1 MASTCSLKSSLK
13 KLDLPPPINQG
24 IARKERRRRELV
36 ENQRKIN
43 KMNHLW
49 WDNYKE
55 SLRMTMVRSGVTS
68 NLIWLMLITLA
79 ITGSLMLINSSRLIL
94 NKTSKMIREES
105 LLCSLLS
112 ILGSEGPGSNSINHS
127 LTIIIL
133 SKLRIYLVVKK
144 WKKKK
149 K

>member
-24 IARKERRRRELV
+24 IARKERRRQELV
-36 ENQRKIN
+36 ENQKKIN

-112 ILGSEGPGSNSINHS
+112 ILGSEGPGSNNINHS

>member
-1 MASTCSLKSSLK
+1 
-13 KLDLPPPINQG
+13 
-24 IARKERRRRELV
+24 
-36 ENQRKIN
+36 
-43 KMNHLW
+43 MNHLW

-112 ILGSEGPGSNSINHS
+112 ILGSEGPGSNNINHS